1 MTSGVSAEPAM
12 SAAAANAASTA
23 PAPFPAVAPVHY
35 GGFWIRFVAAFL
47 DGIIVQTVVLPIAF
61 VLGGMIGVAS
71 IATRMP
77 AGGARIVGMIVGLA
91 LGIVASWTYEAAMES
106 SAKQATLG
114 KMIFNLQV
122 TDLNSQRI
130 SFARASG
137 RHFGKYVSGMILL
150 IGYIMAG
157 FSEKKQALH
166 DLIANTLVQYRR

>member
-1 MTSGVSAEPAM
+1 MTGGVSAEQAMTAVPANGVS
-12 SAAAANAASTA
+12 SAPS
-23 PAPFPAVAPVHY
+23 PFTTVAPVDY

-47 DGIIVQTVVLPIAF
+47 DGIIVETVMLPVAF

-77 AGGARIVGMIVGLA
+77 SGGARIVGMIVGLA
-91 LGIVASWTYEAAMES
+91 LGIVASWIYEAAMES

-122 TDLNSQRI
+122 TDLNGQRI

-166 DLIANTLVQYRR
+166 DLLANTLVRYAR